1 MKIQILLCQVIVVL
15 TVAFA
20 SVINLPHHST
30 DLKRSSTTTGSK
42 EPEPFILP
50 FTFPP
55 FEIDIGNEIKNLS
68 MVLTELCQEVYQSI
82 SEKVKIIEGYGISIT
97 TELYGNIQQRSQVQQ
112 EEYQKT
118 MSATTSLLRK
128 AATSHRH
135 SGSVYDTEVT
145 DAITFG
151 QQYVEMN
158 EDKWDYLGE
167 QDNVKVW
174 RCKSPLQYPN
184 SKGSEY
190 WPCVK
195 ATAIIDAPPQA
206 LSKLLWDSSRVS
218 LVNRYSSGRTDID
231 CLNQNTKVVWNRSR
245 IPYMT
250 RPFDFCSL
258 MHRYIDP
265 SDNSCVMVTRAT
277 EHDKVPRHKDH
288 VRSDA
293 FLGVSIV
300 KPCPNE
306 PHKSEITSI
315 NHIRYGGIPPF
326 LVNKYSFGPSIN
338 YHKQLNLIAKELK

>member
-1 MKIQILLCQVIVVL
+1 MIVVL
-15 TVAFA
+15 TVALA

-30 DLKRSSTTTGSK
+30 DIKRPNAETTSSSSS
-42 EPEPFILP
+42 EPFILP
-50 FTFPP
+50 FQFPP
-55 FEIDIGNEIKNLS
+55 FEIDIGNEIKNLT
-68 MVLTELCQEVYQSI
+68 MVLAELCQEVYQTI

-118 MSATTSLLRK
+118 MSATNALLRK
-128 AATSHRH
+128 AASSHHH
-135 SGSVYDTEVT
+135 SKSSLSSSIYDTEVS

-151 QQYVEMN
+151 HQYAEMG
-158 EDKWDYLGE
+158 EEKWDYLGE
-167 QDNVKVW
+167 QDNIKVW

-184 SKGSEY
+184 TKGSEY

-195 ATAIIDAPPQA
+195 ASAIIDAPPQA

-231 CLNQNTKVVWNRSR
+231 NLNQNTKVVWNRSR

-277 EHDKVPRHKDH
+277 QHDKVPRHQDH

-338 YHKQLNLIAKELK
+338 YHKQLNHIAKELK